1 MSAALTSSL
10 LARYRIEM
18 REYDCR
24 EQKYKP
30 RWQITPAG
38 AALLLHR
45 EIENQNPARAVDA
58 EAAAEAEGG
67 DA

>member
-1 MSAALTSSL
+1 MSAAL

-18 REYDCR
+18 RDFDSR

-30 RWQITPAG
+30 RWQITPTG

-45 EIENQNPARAVDA
+45 EIEHQDPERAADVD
-58 EAAAEAEGG
+58 AAAEAAEGG